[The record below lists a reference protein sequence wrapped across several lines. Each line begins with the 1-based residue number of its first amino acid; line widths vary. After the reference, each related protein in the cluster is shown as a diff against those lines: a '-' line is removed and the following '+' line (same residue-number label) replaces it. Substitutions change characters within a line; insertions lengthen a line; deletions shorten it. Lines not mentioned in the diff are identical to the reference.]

1 MIPDHIIDEVRDRAD
16 IVEIIG
22 ESVSLKKAGREFKAN
37 CPFHDE
43 KTPSFYVV
51 PHKGF
56 YKCFGCG
63 KAGSVF
69 DFLMERQ
76 GMDFVEAVKYVA
88 ARSGIEIQEVSGR
101 KPEED
106 PNRPY
111 YEITAFAQNWFRN
124 QLLDEQVGQDARTYL
139 ESRGIDA
146 EVAERFELGYAPDE
160 WRAFREAAV
169 KHGLEEQLMLEL
181 GLLKQSE
188 RSKEPY
194 DGVRGRVMFPI
205 KGVSGRVVAF
215 GGRILETT
223 SGDGPKYINSPE
235 TPIYHKGRNLYGLS
249 RAKNP
254 IRRDGQ
260 ALIVEGYMDAVS
272 IAAVGFENVVAPLG
286 TALTPEQA
294 QLLSRY
300 TKRVLLLYDS
310 DRAGLKATFK
320 AGDVLLES
328 GVHPSVV
335 TFPEGED
342 PDTYVRAHGPDG
354 LSALLKD
361 SMDVMDRKLQILGDK
376 SYFSSI
382 DRRRSAV
389 DRLLPTLRAVID
401 PTLRDLYVDRVSKA
415 TGVQPGTLLEDMK
428 KVPRPTSRNL
438 GSRPDESSRVG
449 HAPSLK
455 GGAER
460 HLLKVMVRGIEWV
473 ERAAE
478 VISPEDFEDP
488 YHRAIFQS
496 LLDDPEARVPLP
508 SMDSVA
514 AQRFRE
520 ILVDPEELAHGNEIF
535 SKAVKRIRVAA
546 LHRRAKDLQ
555 AKIERSRSEKEKL
568 ELVIEKS
575 HLAAEIRELDE
586 NYWVSAARRSPD
598 DKNLNEAKT

>member
-124 QLLDEQVGQDARTYL
+124 QLLDERVGQDARTYL

-194 DGVRGRVMFPI
+194 DGFRGRVMFPI

-478 VISPEDFEDP
+478 VISSEDFEDP
-488 YHRAIFQS
+488 YHRAIFQA

-546 LHRRAKDLQ
+546 LHRRAKHLQ

>member
-76 GMDFVEAVKYVA
+76 GMDFVEAVRYVA

-124 QLLDEQVGQDARTYL
+124 QLLDERVGQDARTYL

-194 DGVRGRVMFPI
+194 DGFRGRVMFPI

-428 KVPRPTSRNL
+428 KVPRQASRNL
-438 GSRPDESSRVG
+438 GSGPAESSRVG
-449 HAPSLK
+449 NPPSLK

-460 HLLKVMVRGIEWV
+460 HLLKVMVRGVEWV

-478 VISPEDFEDP
+478 IISSEDFEDP
-488 YHRAIFQS
+488 HHRAIFQA

-546 LHRRAKDLQ
+546 LHRRAKHLQ
-555 AKIERSRSEKEKL
+555 AKIERSGSEEEKL

-575 HLAAEIRELDE
+575 HLASEIRELDE
-586 NYWVSAARRSPD
+586 NYWVSTARRSPD

>member
-1 MIPDHIIDEVRDRAD
+1 MIPEHIIDEVRDRAD
-16 IVEIIG
+16 MVEIIG

-37 CPFHDE
+37 CPFHEE

-111 YEITAFAQNWFRN
+111 YEITAFAQDWFRN
-124 QLLDEQVGQDARTYL
+124 QLLDKGVGQDARTYL

-146 EVAERFELGYAPDE
+146 EVSERFELGYAPDE

-169 KHGLEEQLMLEL
+169 KHGFEEQLMLKL

-194 DGVRGRVMFPI
+194 DGFRGRVMFPI
-205 KGVSGRVVAF
+205 KGVNGRVVAF

-249 RAKNP
+249 RAKNS

-310 DRAGLKATFK
+310 DGAGLKATFK

-342 PDTYVRAHGPDG
+342 PDTYVRVHGPNG

-376 SYFSSI
+376 NYFSSI

-401 PTLRDLYVDRVSKA
+401 PTLRDLYVDRVSQA

-428 KVPRPTSRNL
+428 KVLRKKVRNL
-438 GSRPDESSRVG
+438 GSGPADSSRVG
-449 HAPSLK
+449 HLPSLK

-478 VISPEDFEDP
+478 VISSEDFEDP
-488 YHRAIFQS
+488 HYRAIFQA

-546 LHRRAKDLQ
+546 LYRRAQHLQ
-555 AKIERSRSEKEKL
+555 AKIETSGSEEEKL
-568 ELVIEKS
+568 ELVTEKS
-575 HLAAEIRELDE
+575 HLASEIRELDE
-586 NYWVSAARRSPD
+586 NYWVSAARRSSD

>member
-124 QLLDEQVGQDARTYL
+124 QLLDERVGQDARTYL

-194 DGVRGRVMFPI
+194 DGFRGRVMFPI

-478 VISPEDFEDP
+478 VISSEDFEDP
-488 YHRAIFQS
+488 YHRAIFQA

>member
-22 ESVSLKKAGREFKAN
+22 EAVSLKKAGREFKAN

-51 PHKGF
+51 PDKGF

-88 ARSGIEIQEVSGR
+88 ARSGVEVKEIKGR

-111 YEITAFAQNWFRN
+111 YEITAFAHDWFRN
-124 QLLDEQVGQDARTYL
+124 QFLDEQAGRDARAYL
-139 ESRGIDA
+139 QGRGIDA
-146 EVAERFELGYAPDE
+146 EIVELFELGCAPDE

-169 KHGLEEQLMLEL
+169 KHGFEEELMLEL

-194 DGVRGRVMFPI
+194 DGFRGRVMFPI
-205 KGVSGRVVAF
+205 KDVSGRVVAF

-235 TPIYHKGRNLYGLS
+235 TPIYQKGRNLYGLS

-254 IRRDGQ
+254 IRRDGE
-260 ALIVEGYMDAVS
+260 ALVVEGYMDAVS

-286 TALTPEQA
+286 TALTPQQA

-310 DRAGLKATFK
+310 DGAGLKATFK

-354 LSALLKD
+354 LRALLKD

-382 DRRRSAV
+382 DRRRLAV

-401 PTLRDLYVDRVSKA
+401 PTLRDLYVDRVSKE

-428 KVPRPTSRNL
+428 KVPRASSVYSVP
-438 GSRPDESSRVG
+438 RPVTPSRVG
-449 HAPSLK
+449 QPRSLR

-460 HLLKVMVRGIEWV
+460 HLLKVMVRGVEWV

-478 VISPEDFEDP
+478 VISSEDFDDP
-488 YHRAIFQS
+488 YHRAIFEA
-496 LLDDPEARVPLP
+496 LLDDPETRVPSP
-508 SMDSVA
+508 SMDPVA

-520 ILVDPEELAHGNEIF
+520 ILVDPEELAHGTEIF
-535 SKAVKRIRVAA
+535 SKAVKRMCVAA
-546 LHRRAKDLQ
+546 LHRRAQHLQ
-555 AKIERSRSEKEKL
+555 AKIEGSRSEEEKL
-568 ELVIEKS
+568 ELVVEKAR
-575 HLAAEIRELDE
+575 LAAEIRELDE
-586 NYWVSAARRSPD
+586 NYWVSATRRRPD
-598 DKNLNEAKT
+598 DQTPNEAKI

>member
-1 MIPDHIIDEVRDRAD
+1 
-16 IVEIIG
+16 
-22 ESVSLKKAGREFKAN
+22 
-37 CPFHDE
+37 
-43 KTPSFYVV
+43 
-51 PHKGF
+51 
-56 YKCFGCG
+56 
-63 KAGSVF
+63 
-69 DFLMERQ
+69 
-76 GMDFVEAVKYVA
+76 
-88 ARSGIEIQEVSGR
+88 
-101 KPEED
+101 
-106 PNRPY
+106 
-111 YEITAFAQNWFRN
+111 
-124 QLLDEQVGQDARTYL
+124 
-139 ESRGIDA
+139 
-146 EVAERFELGYAPDE
+146 
-160 WRAFREAAV
+160 
-169 KHGLEEQLMLEL
+169 
-181 GLLKQSE
+181 
-188 RSKEPY
+188 
-194 DGVRGRVMFPI
+194 
-205 KGVSGRVVAF
+205 
-215 GGRILETT
+215 
-223 SGDGPKYINSPE
+223 
-235 TPIYHKGRNLYGLS
+235 
-249 RAKNP
+249 
-254 IRRDGQ
+254 
-260 ALIVEGYMDAVS
+260 
-272 IAAVGFENVVAPLG
+272 VGFENVVAPLG